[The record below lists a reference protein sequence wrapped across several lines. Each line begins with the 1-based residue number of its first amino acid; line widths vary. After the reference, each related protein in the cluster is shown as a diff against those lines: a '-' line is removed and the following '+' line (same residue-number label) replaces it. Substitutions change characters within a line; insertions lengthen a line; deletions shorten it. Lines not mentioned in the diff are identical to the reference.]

1 MDVFI
6 NILIFLHIFGLVLGM
21 GSGMA
26 MSGVKRAMAG
36 SADATAFDGLISILG
51 RNGHVG
57 LAILWITG
65 PLVVWLKYGGV
76 SGLDFWFWIKIVFVV
91 ILSAALGI
99 GAVNFR
105 KGRAGDVRA
114 AAIAKRASAVTG
126 ISGLIVIFAA
136 VFAFN

>member
-1 MDVFI
+1 MPIFI

-26 MSGVKRAMAG
+26 LSSVKRAMVSDGGAG
-36 SADATAFDGLISILG
+36 FEGLISALA

-57 LAILWITG
+57 LAILWVTG
-65 PLVVWLKYGGV
+65 PLVVWLKYGGL
-76 SGLDFWFWIKIVFVV
+76 SGLGGWFWLKIAFVI

-105 KGRAGDVRA
+105 KGRAGDARA
-114 AAIAKRASAVTG
+114 ATIAQRASMITG